1 MKLKTLIAALAFVAI
16 PAMVSAQ
23 TMKENEQ
30 TSEQLKHEIDILKA
44 DIKALKARQKSDKT
58 NPEYIAQINAKNEEL
73 KEATRQKKLVDN
85 VIKADKKAQKET
97 RQAEKAMKQNDKAQI
112 EADNLRQTYYY
123 MDKSNEMLSDELKAK
138 IEILNADIKA
148 LKARQKANKGDTDIL
163 AQLGQKKVEL
173 KEAKR
178 QKAVFDKAIKADKK
192 AKKET
197 LQAEKAQERL
207 DNATDK
213 RQQ

>member
-44 DIKALKARQKSDKT
+44 
-58 NPEYIAQINAKNEEL
+58 
-73 KEATRQKKLVDN
+73 
-85 VIKADKKAQKET
+85 
-97 RQAEKAMKQNDKAQI
+97 
-112 EADNLRQTYYY
+112 
-123 MDKSNEMLSDELKAK
+123 
-138 IEILNADIKA
+138 
-148 LKARQKANKGDTDIL
+148 RQKANKGDTDIL

-178 QKAVFDKAIKADKK
+178 QKAIFDKAIKADKK